1 MTIKR
6 KMEKKIWYYTY
17 NGILLTHKKDNL
29 FPICTNMR
37 ILRLVKQIRQRKTDI
52 VCYHLYVEPKK

>member
-1 MTIKR
+1 
-6 KMEKKIWYYTY
+6 MEKKIWYYTY

-37 ILRLVKQIRQRKTDI
+37 ILRFVKQIRQRKTDI